1 MSQLTRQLLH
11 TLRKESEECFRR
23 GDYKEGD
30 ELQRIAIRKAMEYLV
45 AQVKE
50 DPGIGPSP
58 KNSFNIFISFSYP
71 MLESLIAPNLPSLVP
86 DVGSNLSATNLAAAT
101 IL

>member
-50 DPGIGPSP
+50 DPGMLEKL
-58 KNSFNIFISFSYP
+58 KNSPSELKELMSNTVEEFDEDVTGFIDAIQQYI
-71 MLESLIAPNLPSLVP
+71 EDRGHN
-86 DVGSNLSATNLAAAT
+86 G
-101 IL
+101 